1 MARLAAPLR
10 SRLHPGARLT
20 TGIRSRAVRKLVKV
34 ETRAARLRARY
45 ERTLSCAAPL
55 LQRAETLRR
64 RVRAMELMLNATE
77 SGELRRFRSTT
88 TQ

>member
-1 MARLAAPLR
+1 MARLAAPRR

-20 TGIRSRAVRKLVKV
+20 TGVRSRKVRQVVKL
-34 ETRAARLRARY
+34 EARAARLLARY

-64 RVRAMELMLNATE
+64 QVRAMELTLTGTE
-77 SGELRRFRSTT
+77 FGELRRFRSTT
-88 TQ
+88 TE